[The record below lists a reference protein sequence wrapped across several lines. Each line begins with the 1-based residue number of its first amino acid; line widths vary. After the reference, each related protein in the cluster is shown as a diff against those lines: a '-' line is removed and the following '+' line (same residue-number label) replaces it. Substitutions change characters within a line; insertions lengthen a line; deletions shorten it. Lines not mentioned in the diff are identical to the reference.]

1 VTKIEKLV
9 LAYNEQMDE
18 EMQCSETQED
28 WFTLWIDNEEI
39 TEGDFFDM
47 KERIEG
53 ICKENGV
60 DMWEEQ

>member
-18 EMQCSETQED
+18 EMQCSETHED
-28 WFTLWIDNEEI
+28 WYTLWIDNEEI
-39 TEGDFFDM
+39 TEGAYDEM
-47 KERIEG
+47 LCRIEG

-60 DMWEEQ
+60 DMWEE